1 MIESQLPKD
10 PSSIV
15 TPQSHPTKP
24 TSQTRWCNCGTSSI
38 DPVIM
43 TVPCNVRAFS
53 TQSFDVWRCPSCQTV
68 HCADQVDLDHYYA
81 KYPFA
86 GAQLS
91 LPLRLCY
98 RNLLRQLV
106 SLEKHHSFL
115 DYGCADGL
123 FVQYLQSLGFEQVQ
137 GYDPYGDPAIFG
149 NPQALTQKYNY
160 ILLQDVIE
168 HVEDAQELL
177 ISLDHLLLPGGC
189 ILIGTPNAD
198 RIDLAQSQYPEY
210 YNALH
215 VPYHRHIYSAD
226 RLQTLGINQG
236 WQVMK
241 YFDRPFH
248 DTRWF
253 GLNARAWNIY
263 QALCDGTLNAI
274 FEEINVGLA
283 LSSLRFWWWY
293 AVFGYWLSLK
303 TDMAVLF
310 RKP

>member
-10 PSSIV
+10 LSSGISQSLPSRSAA
-15 TPQSHPTKP
+15 
-24 TSQTRWCNCGTSSI
+24 TRVCNCGARTH
-38 DPVIM
+38 DPATV

-53 TQSFDVWRCPSCQTV
+53 TEQFDVWRCPSCQTI
-68 HCADQVDLDHYYA
+68 HCADQVNLDHYYE

-86 GAQLS
+86 GAKLS

-106 SLEKHHSFL
+106 GLEKHHSFL
-115 DYGCADGL
+115 DYGCANGL
-123 FVQYLQSLGFEQVQ
+123 FVQYLQSLGFEQVR
-137 GYDPYGDPAIFG
+137 GYDPYGDLASFG
-149 NPQALTQKYNY
+149 NPQALAQKYNY

-168 HVEDAQELL
+168 HVEDPSLL
-177 ISLDHLLLPGGC
+177 LHTLDHLLLPGGC

-198 RIDLAQSQYPEY
+198 RIDLEQVNRPEY

-226 RLQTLGINQG
+226 RLQKLGLNQS
-236 WQVMK
+236 WQVVK

-263 QALCDGTLNAI
+263 QALCDGTLNSI

-283 LSSLRFWWWY
+283 LKSRHFWWY

-303 TDMAVLF
+303 TDMAMLF
-310 RKP
+310 RKS

>member
-1 MIESQLPKD
+1 MSESQLHND
-10 PSSIV
+10 TSSVAI
-15 TPQSHPTKP
+15 PQSSLTKP
-24 TSQTRWCNCGTSSI
+24 AQTRLCNCGASSI
-38 DPVIM
+38 NPATF

-53 TQSFDVWRCPSCQTV
+53 TESFDVSRCPSCQTIY
-68 HCADQVDLDHYYA
+68 CADQVDLDHYYA

-86 GAQLS
+86 GAKLS

-98 RNLLRQLV
+98 RNLLRQLAG
-106 SLEKHHSFL
+106 LEKHHSFL

-123 FVQYLQSLGFEQVQ
+123 FVQYLQSLGFEQVC
-137 GYDPYGDPAIFG
+137 GYDPYGDPANFG
-149 NPQALTQKYNY
+149 NPDALTRKYNY

-177 ISLDHLLLPGGC
+177 NSLDHLLLPGGC

-198 RIDLAQSQYPEY
+198 RIDLNQSTRLEY

-215 VPYHRHIYSAD
+215 VPYHRHIYSAA
-226 RLQTLGINQG
+226 RLQKLGINQG
-236 WQVMK
+236 WQVIK

-263 QALCDGTLNAI
+263 QSLRDGMLNSI

-283 LSSLRFWWWY
+283 LGSLRFWWY

-310 RKP
+310 RKL